1 MLIPYESLEQLTTE
15 TFETLIKEYLF
26 TQLEDGSFSNT
37 DEDGL
42 KTAIIQCKQALEQGI
57 LVVEFSE
64 DDDSIAIRQREN
76 VAH

>member
-1 MLIPYESLEQLTTE
+1 MLIPYESLEQLTPD

-26 TQLEDGSFSNT
+26 TQLEDGSFSDT

-42 KTAIIQCKQALEQGI
+42 KIAITQCKQALKQGI
-57 LVVEFSE
+57 LIVEYSE